1 MPIVNG
7 QYQAPTWVNGNRP
20 AINASEL
27 QAICNTLAGIPSNYY
42 TQEQTL
48 NSVVKALFGQGSD
61 ATPNAIF
68 QILANA
74 VLSQNGN
81 LVTPGGISIPNVQ
94 IEIGSYIG
102 TGTFGIN
109 NPTVIS
115 FSIPVDI
122 VIVPNYTN
130 IQHPGSADGSFSIK
144 TGNYDT
150 YSWVELSSHLTT
162 EYVENRGFAAKGNS
176 STNFYGKKSSDNK
189 NFYTYNEQF
198 AEQQMNKAGYE
209 YFYIGFGLLG
219 D

>member
-1 MPIVNG
+1 MYDREPLYPGRVKLTPVSG
-7 QYQAPTWVNGNRP
+7 QSNVYDMVRADQPSQAGSPLNK
-20 AINASEL
+20 
-27 QAICNTLAGIPSNYY
+27 NTFLKDTTA
-42 TQEQTL
+42 
-48 NSVVKALFGQGSD
+48 ALFGKTAAALPD
-61 ATPNAIF
+61 EIF

-94 IEIGSYIG
+94 IEMGSYIG

-130 IQHPGSADGSFSIK
+130 IQYPGAVDGSFSAK
-144 TGNYDT
+144 TGNYNT